1 MKRIIINFIV
11 LNIICLGLYLSS
23 CTKLEDRNYSYIIA
37 SEFNPTPA
45 DVGALLAPAYSSW
58 RGVIWDPDWSGWWI
72 ANEVTSDE
80 IAITAKPYGWVDD
93 GVHREMHE
101 HRWSPEN
108 YYITNAWAQPYK
120 GVANCNRLM
129 YQIES
134 GQLPKDDAM
143 IAELKALRASYYYVL
158 CDQFGNIPIVTKFD
172 VPKGYQPTQSTR
184 AQVYD
189 FLVSELTS
197 AIPALSEDRSPVTYG
212 RFNSKWAAE
221 ALLAK
226 IYLNAEIYSGTP
238 AWDKCLEACDAIIN
252 SGRFSLDAVQ
262 RNTFNFTNKDSPEM
276 VWAIPYDETYTS
288 SSYFSVNL
296 ARESKFTFNLP
307 WTPSG
312 ATTALPQYINT
323 FNPNDLRLT
332 KGWLYGQQYSSTG
345 QPLMCLDGKL
355 IGQPFNII
363 NESPGIDSSEV
374 IHGYRPNKCEVQ
386 MGMLVG
392 RYNNNY
398 PFFRY
403 TDILMMKAECL
414 LRTGHADDAAVIVSE
429 VRARSFPNNPE
440 LAAVTGAQLLGG
452 SVYDYGLSNHFTTT
466 HEGGADILY
475 GGFLDELGWEFALEG
490 RRRQDMI
497 RFGIFHTKSFMSNSA
512 NHDIT
517 RNIYPIPLSEINNNP
532 NLQQNP
538 GY

>member
-1 MKRIIINFIV
+1 MKRIIINFLV
-11 LNIICLGLYLSS
+11 LNIICSGLYFSS
-23 CTKLEDRNYSYIIA
+23 CTKLEDKNYSYIIA
-37 SEFNPTPA
+37 SEFNPTGS

-58 RGVIWDPDWSGWWI
+58 RGVIWDGDWSGWWI
-72 ANEVTSDE
+72 ANEVTADE

-93 GVHREMHE
+93 GVHRQMHE
-101 HRWSPEN
+101 HTWSPEN
-108 YYITNAWAQPYK
+108 YYITNAWAQPFK
-120 GVANCNRLM
+120 GVASCNRLM

-134 GQLPKDDAM
+134 GALPKDEAM
-143 IAELKALRASYYYVL
+143 IAELKVLRASYYYVL

-172 VPKGYQPTQSTR
+172 VPDGYLPEQSTR

-189 FLVSELTS
+189 FLVDEITTS
-197 AIPALSEDRSPVTYG
+197 IPSLSDDRSAATFG
-212 RFNSKWAAE
+212 RFNNKWAAY

-226 IYLNAEIYSGTP
+226 IQLMAKEYSGSSH
-238 AWDKCLEACDAIIN
+238 WDECIVSCDAIIN
-252 SGRFSLDAVQ
+252 SGKFSLDAIQ
-262 RNTFNFTNKDSPEM
+262 RSTFGYTNKNSPELI
-276 VWAIPYDETYTS
+276 WAIPYDAQYTS

-296 ARESKFTFNLP
+296 AKESALTFNLP
-307 WTPSG
+307 WNPSG
-312 ATTALPQYINT
+312 ATTAIPQYIST
-323 FNPNDLRLT
+323 FNTNDLRYT
-332 KGWLYGQQYSSTG
+332 KGWLYGQQYSYTG
-345 QPLMCLDGKL
+345 EPLVCKSGVL

-374 IHGYRPNKCEVQ
+374 IHGYRPNKNEVQ

-414 LRTGHADDAAVIVSE
+414 LRTGRADEAAAIVSQ
-429 VRARSFPNNPE
+429 VRERSFPNNPE
-440 LAAVTGAQLLGG
+440 LVAVTGAQLLGG
-452 SVYDYGLSNHFTTT
+452 SIYDYGLRNHFTVT
-466 HEGGADILY
+466 HEGGADIQY

-497 RFGIFHTKSFMSNSA
+497 RFGIFSTKSFLSYSA
-512 NHDIT
+512 NNDIS

-532 NLQQNP
+532 NLTQNP